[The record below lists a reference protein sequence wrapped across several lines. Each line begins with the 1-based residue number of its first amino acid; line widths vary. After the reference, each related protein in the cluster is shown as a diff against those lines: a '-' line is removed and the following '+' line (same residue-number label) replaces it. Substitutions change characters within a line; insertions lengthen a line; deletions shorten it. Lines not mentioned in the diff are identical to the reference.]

1 MDKLTSQRLDALL
14 ANLKPVEPSADFE
27 FELGRRLRESA
38 LSVREE
44 PAILRSIKLALE
56 NIRYNLLPRTP
67 ALVRVAV
74 GGAFIMS
81 IGLYFYGAEPMMP
94 SVVSDGRVIAYTVS
108 AGTIVESKAGED
120 IDIILKNKYTVRLKE
135 NTRVKIARLTP
146 RLWSGA
152 VDMHHAN
159 GEALVSVDK
168 AFSGSRFIIDTGAG
182 RVTALGTKFA
192 VSVADARSSRTAVAV
207 LEGMVKVASGHRPK
221 RTLFASNVVMVGS
234 GQKTEMSVDSPP
246 ARPQRLMESEWAKLD
261 ELYQIGKKPQ
271 VSLLIKSSSGRV
283 YELLRPCPLY
293 VSDEKPRDI
302 PEVFETAVRKIEEA
316 LKTGDIS
323 KHLEAIR
330 LLETMVNRYPNPR
343 YNPQFL
349 LYIGSY
355 YEYIGMHQKAI
366 DSFERVVRLYPDSQY
381 ASLALA
387 AQGVIYEAKIGDI
400 YLADKTHKKILKD
413 YPNSLEAILA
423 EEKLG
428 IKKVS

>member
-1 MDKLTSQRLDALL
+1 
-14 ANLKPVEPSADFE
+14 
-27 FELGRRLRESA
+27 
-38 LSVREE
+38 
-44 PAILRSIKLALE
+44 
-56 NIRYNLLPRTP
+56 
-67 ALVRVAV
+67 
-74 GGAFIMS
+74 
-81 IGLYFYGAEPMMP
+81 
-94 SVVSDGRVIAYTVS
+94 
-108 AGTIVESKAGED
+108 
-120 IDIILKNKYTVRLKE
+120 
-135 NTRVKIARLTP
+135 
-146 RLWSGA
+146 
-152 VDMHHAN
+152 
-159 GEALVSVDK
+159 
-168 AFSGSRFIIDTGAG
+168 
-182 RVTALGTKFA
+182 
-192 VSVADARSSRTAVAV
+192 
-207 LEGMVKVASGHRPK
+207 
-221 RTLFASNVVMVGS
+221 
-234 GQKTEMSVDSPP
+234 
-246 ARPQRLMESEWAKLD
+246 MESEWAKLD

-400 YLADKTHKKILKD
+400 YLADKTYKKILKD